1 MKIQEMNVDIMGA
14 TILASTDGLV
24 CLSDLLRAGNAWR
37 VMRGMSA
44 LQLNNFVTSPTTAAY
59 VEAASR
65 LWELPQ
71 ESFLTVKGRGRNS
84 RTWGHISVA
93 VLLAEQMSPD
103 FHAMVHKTFIE
114 GKLLEFR
121 NMGGDEFKALNRA
134 IDKHLPASEG
144 KTNLGKYINTAKMI
158 KERCQLPEE
167 HGWNDT
173 QANAATTQMRYNLE
187 NKMVDYLEQG
197 FVRDWEHFKE
207 ILVRQPQAAF

>member
-1 MKIQEMNVDIMGA
+1 MSVDIMGA

-24 CLSDLLRAGNAWR
+24 CLSDLLRAGNAHR
-37 VMRGMSA
+37 ANRGRSL
-44 LQLNNFVTSPTTAAY
+44 LQLQNFVSAAHTRDY
-59 VEAASR
+59 IAAAAEV
-65 LWELPQ
+65 WGLP
-71 ESFLTVKGRGRNS
+71 ESSFLAVRGS
-84 RTWGHISVA
+84 GQKTRTWGHLSVA
-93 VLLAEQMSPD
+93 VLLAEQLSPE
-103 FHAMVHKTFIE
+103 FHAMVHKTFIDGE
-114 GKLLEFR
+114 ILRFR
-121 NMGGDEFKALNRA
+121 SLGGDEFKALNRA
-134 IDKHLPASEG
+134 LDKHLPASEG

-158 KERCQLPEE
+158 KEKCQLPEE